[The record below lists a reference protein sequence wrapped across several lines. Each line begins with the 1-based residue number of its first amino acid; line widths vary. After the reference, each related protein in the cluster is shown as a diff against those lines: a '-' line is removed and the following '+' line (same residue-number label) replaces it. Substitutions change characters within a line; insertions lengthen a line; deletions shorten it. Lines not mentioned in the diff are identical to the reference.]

1 MPISNLLNGT
11 ADPAHPGSLLRSLL
25 LLAPLLLFGCN
36 DAPDRVTAPAAAIP
50 NGGGDV
56 DVDKIA
62 ENLMTQGAVPARCAQ
77 VQYVA
82 LSGTKRYGS
91 RGDCTCVI
99 SRVPRRVAVTA
110 VIMNG
115 SAGNSVTGKA
125 YCRQNLGATL
135 IAGPTTAVD
144 PGNNLLGAAALVGAV
159 STTGGSACFLSSSGT
174 STRLVTCVWY

>member
-1 MPISNLLNGT
+1 MRP
-11 ADPAHPGSLLRSLL
+11 LLRLSLAAL
-25 LLAPLLLFGCN
+25 LVLGCN
-36 DAPDRVTAPAAAIP
+36 DSPDRVTAPAVVVP
-50 NGGGDV
+50 NGDDV

-62 ENLMTQGAVPARCAQ
+62 ENLMIQGAVPARCAQ

-82 LSGTKRYGS
+82 QSGKKRYGS

-99 SRVPRRVAVTA
+99 SRVPRRVTVTA

-115 SAGNSVTGKA
+115 SAGNSVTGRA

-144 PGNNLLGAAALVGAV
+144 PGNNVLGAAALVGAV
-159 STTGGSACFLSSSGT
+159 STTGGSACFLSSSGS